1 MTNRKLLE
9 LAAKAVGYWNKQF
22 NCYEGPVDW
31 DAIENQSDSDMLGVA
46 LELDVDWYKEMPRVE
61 VYTWVG
67 DDWITSRPVPH
78 DGTIEDKA
86 RALRLARV
94 KVAAQIGGGISDEG

>member
-1 MTNRKLLE
+1 MSDRELLE
-9 LAAKAVGYWNKQF
+9 LAAKAVGYWSKQF
-22 NCYEGPVDW
+22 NCYEGPVNW
-31 DAIENQSDSDMLGVA
+31 DALENQSDSDMLGVA
-46 LELDVDWYKEMPRVE
+46 LELDVDWYKETRVE
-61 VYTWVG
+61 AHTWVG

-94 KVAAQIGGGISDEG
+94 KVAAEIGRRVKDER